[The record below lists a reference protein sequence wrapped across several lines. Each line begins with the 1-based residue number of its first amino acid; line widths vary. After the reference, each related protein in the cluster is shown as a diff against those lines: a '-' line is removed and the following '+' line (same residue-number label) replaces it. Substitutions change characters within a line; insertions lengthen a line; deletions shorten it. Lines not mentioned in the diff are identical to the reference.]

1 MRSYSEEKKLN
12 IFMCVLTVMM
22 FAGAACCVAVCLE
35 ICARLNETVMSEAAR
50 EHIQGEMRVLVC
62 FITAT
67 VITAICMVA
76 IRYRSRHRTEKMER
90 AIVEANARND
100 AKSDFLSMMS
110 HEIRT
115 PLNAIMGLSSL
126 VRKKAIEGSS
136 VTEYLDKM
144 DSASSYLLSLINDI
158 LDMSFIESGKLVLEK
173 QTFSLNEMIS
183 TVA

>member
-1 MRSYSEEKKLN
+1 MRPYSEEKKLN

-22 FAGAACCVAVCLE
+22 FAGAACCIAVCLG

-50 EHIQGEMRVLVC
+50 EHIQGEVRLLVC
-62 FITAT
+62 FIAAM
-67 VITAICMVA
+67 VITAICMVT

-115 PLNAIMGLSSL
+115 PLNSIMGLSSL
-126 VRKKAIEGSS
+126 VRKRRSKGA
-136 VTEYLDKM
+136 
-144 DSASSYLLSLINDI
+144 A
-158 LDMSFIESGKLVLEK
+158 
-173 QTFSLNEMIS
+173 
-183 TVA
+183 